1 MSKDVACHC
10 KSFKFFYL
18 VLLDYDL
25 HTWWKG
31 YSVRRI
37 SLLFESLRLSLF
49 PRGIIVS
56 QFCLYTL
63 SELLWTY

>member
-1 MSKDVACHC
+1 MSKAVACHC
-10 KSFKFFYL
+10 KSLKIFYL
-18 VLLDYDL
+18 ILLDYDL

-49 PRGIIVS
+49 RRGIIVS

-63 SELLWTY
+63 SELLCTY

>member
-1 MSKDVACHC
+1 MSKAVACHC
-10 KSFKFFYL
+10 KSLKILYL
-18 VLLDYDL
+18 ILLDYDL

-49 PRGIIVS
+49 RRGIIVS

-63 SELLWTY
+63 SELLCTY

>member
-1 MSKDVACHC
+1 MSKAVACHC
-10 KSFKFFYL
+10 KSLKIFYL
-18 VLLDYDL
+18 ILLDYDL

-37 SLLFESLRLSLF
+37 SLLFESLRLSLVR
-49 PRGIIVS
+49 RGIIVS

-63 SELLWTY
+63 SELLCTY